1 MKKTAFAERQYET
14 TFLGE
19 LGRTGAG
26 AFQPTQRLERF
37 LGIDAA
43 TDAQNAHRIWRIL
56 NVNVPQRMP
65 LSAAAWPRLP
75 WRFHENISRR
85 VVSLFF
91 QFKVARFQD
100 GSRAKYRSSF
110 GTPYFEVSITKHQQ
124 ASLEKLQQRVRARA
138 IVRYASPAF
147 WSQADFDKHAASRT
161 VLKQSA
167 FLRPSQVGTHK
178 KWMYVGPS
186 GKNILN
192 PDPEETDS
200 ESNGTAQVPYLIQSH
215 YDIYC

>member
-1 MKKTAFAERQYET
+1 
-14 TFLGE
+14 
-19 LGRTGAG
+19 
-26 AFQPTQRLERF
+26 
-37 LGIDAA
+37 
-43 TDAQNAHRIWRIL
+43 
-56 NVNVPQRMP
+56 
-65 LSAAAWPRLP
+65 
-75 WRFHENISRR
+75 
-85 VVSLFF
+85 
-91 QFKVARFQD
+91 
-100 GSRAKYRSSF
+100 
-110 GTPYFEVSITKHQQ
+110 PYFEVSITKHQQ
-124 ASLEKLQQRVRARA
+124 ASLGKLQQRVRARA

-147 WSQADFDKHAASRT
+147 WSQADVDKNAASRT